1 MILTYDS
8 VLGIPVIKS
17 DGINI
22 NTKNNIN
29 NSTNS
34 TTLSQPMN
42 PMNPINSFNSNNWNM
57 NMGGSAMLLL
67 VAIILLFVLL
77 FSNLGESNNINDS
90 DSGNGSTNILTILLG
105 GVILVVILLNGFQYF
120 FNINLTAQLT
130 NLFTVTPSLD
140 ITVEQ
145 TDVDEIPPVPEIE
158 IKKQVFH
165 IPGNNYT
172 YDNAD
177 ALCKAYGSRLAT
189 YDEIEQSYNNGAEW
203 CSYGWSDKQ
212 LALFPTQ
219 KDTWNYLQTVKG
231 HENDCGRAGINGGYI
246 ANENVKFGANCFGY
260 KPKITDTELEM
271 MQTTPLY
278 PKTLKDIKEEKRVDY
293 WRRKIPEI
301 LVSPFNKNVWSLL

>member
-1 MILTYDS
+1 MLLSFDS
-8 VLGIPVIKS
+8 ILGIPTIQ
-17 DGINI
+17 DGGI
-22 NTKNNIN
+22 NTKNGNGR
-29 NSTNS
+29 NS
-34 TTLSQPMN
+34 MG
-42 PMNPINSFNSNNWNM
+42 M
-57 NMGGSAMLLL
+57 NMGVPAILLL
-67 VAIILLFVLL
+67 AVIIILFVLL
-77 FSNLGESNNINDS
+77 FANLGKNDTTS
-90 DSGNGSTNILTILLG
+90 SVSGSGSASSSNILTILLG
-105 GVILVVILLNGFQYF
+105 GVVLVVILLNGFQYF
-120 FNINLTAQLT
+120 FNVNLTARLN
-130 NLFTVTPSLD
+130 NLFTDTPSLD
-140 ITVEQ
+140 LV
-145 TDVDEIPPVPEIE
+145 VDQPMSQEIAPVPEIE

-177 ALCKAYGSRLAT
+177 SLCKAYGSRLAT
-189 YDEIEQSYNNGAEW
+189 YSEVEDSYKNGAEW
-203 CSYGWSDKQ
+203 CSYGWSDRQ

-219 KDTWNYLQTVKG
+219 KDTWNYLQTVEG

-260 KPKITDTELEM
+260 KPKITDTELDM

>member
-1 MILTYDS
+1 MLLSFDS
-8 VLGIPVIKS
+8 ILGIPTIQ
-17 DGINI
+17 DGGI
-22 NTKNNIN
+22 NTKNG
-29 NSTNS
+29 NSRNS
-34 TTLSQPMN
+34 MG
-42 PMNPINSFNSNNWNM
+42 M
-57 NMGGSAMLLL
+57 NMGIPAILLL
-67 VAIILLFVLL
+67 AVIIILFVLL
-77 FSNLGESNNINDS
+77 FANLGKNDTTSSGSGSGSESS
-90 DSGNGSTNILTILLG
+90 SNILTILLG
-105 GVILVVILLNGFQYF
+105 GVVLVVILLNGFQYF
-120 FNINLTAQLT
+120 FNVNLTARLN
-130 NLFTVTPSLD
+130 NLFTDTPSLD
-140 ITVEQ
+140 LV
-145 TDVDEIPPVPEIE
+145 VDQPMSQEFAPVPEIE

-177 ALCKAYGSRLAT
+177 SLCKAYGSRLAT
-189 YDEIEQSYNNGAEW
+189 YSEVEDSYKNGAEW
-203 CSYGWSDKQ
+203 CSYGWSDRQ

-219 KDTWNYLQTVKG
+219 KDTWNHLQTVEG

-260 KPKITDTELEM
+260 KPKITDTELDM